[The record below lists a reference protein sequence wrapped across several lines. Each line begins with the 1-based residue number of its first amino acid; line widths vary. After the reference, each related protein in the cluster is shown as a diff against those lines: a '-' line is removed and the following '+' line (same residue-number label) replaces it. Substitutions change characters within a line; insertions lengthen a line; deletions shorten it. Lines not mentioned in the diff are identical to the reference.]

1 MDNLHFTKMHG
12 AGNDYIYMNKLAG
25 SGSVDIPESC
35 FPDLARKVSDRHFG
49 IGSDGLIMILPSD
62 NADFF
67 MRIFNADGSEAQM
80 CGNGIRCVGKYVY
93 DKGFTRKDRLT
104 IETLSGIKTLQ
115 LHIRNGVVDSVT
127 VDMGEPVLKRS
138 DIPMKCSNHDNCD
151 DCGNGDDRGNYNS
164 PCISETLIAGGKEF
178 RITAVGMGNPHC
190 VTYVDDV
197 ASYEVQKIGPQIECN
212 ELWPEKTNVEF
223 IEVIDRNHLKMR
235 VWERGSG
242 ETFACGTG
250 TCAAVVASWLNGFTG
265 RSVEVSLLGGK
276 LTIDYDEATNH
287 VFMTGEARFIAE
299 GEYYY

>member
-1 MDNLHFTKMHG
+1 MVNLHFTKMHG
-12 AGNDYIYMNKLAG
+12 AGNDYIYINKLAG
-25 SGSVDIPESC
+25 SGSVDILDSS

-93 DKGFTRKDRLT
+93 DKGFTRKDRLA

-115 LHIRNGVVDSVT
+115 LHIKNGEVDSVT

-138 DIPMKCSNHDNCD
+138 NIPMNC
-151 DCGNGDDRGNYNS
+151 NERGNDNS
-164 PCISETLIAGGKEF
+164 PCISEILIVGGKEF

-197 ASYEVQKIGPQIECN
+197 ASCEVEKFGPQIECN
-212 ELWPEKTNVEF
+212 EIWPEKTNVEF
-223 IEVIDRNHLKMR
+223 IEVIDSNHLKMR

-242 ETFACGTG
+242 ETYACGTG

-276 LTIDYDEATNH
+276 LKINYDEATNH
-287 VFMTGEARFIAE
+287 IFMTGEARFIAE
-299 GEYYY
+299 GEYYYC